1 MPMVLPGAGSFLG
14 DRAAVQESG
23 KLTQVPQIVLNGA
36 GAALLPPQMALELL
50 YVLYCDG
57 LFLHGIL
64 LSENRISCFI
74 VLHGRNL
81 VQYENTADSA
91 GPII

>member
-36 GAALLPPQMALELL
+36 GAALLPL
-50 YVLYCDG
+50 
-57 LFLHGIL
+57 
-64 LSENRISCFI
+64 
-74 VLHGRNL
+74 
-81 VQYENTADSA
+81 
-91 GPII
+91 